1 MDQAQET
8 AGQPALTFNATR
20 RRFAGLLIVNAL
32 LTLITLGMYRFWAKT
47 NIRRFFWRNVSFL
60 DDPLEYTGTGGEL
73 FVGFLIVIA
82 VLFPLGLIYGAI
94 NTLVPPHHPE
104 MHMALEATYYIV
116 LFALLQIG
124 FYRMWRYRMSRT
136 RWRGVRFGLDG
147 STWAYLKLAAGWTVL
162 TVLTLGAAYPWM
174 QIDLW
179 RYQVRHTRLGDLTF
193 RFEGNARSLLAAWM
207 PVFAAILINVGL
219 AIWAVME
226 FGFGTRVEFNSLDTD
241 QREAVAIIG
250 GLVLLTDALGL
261 LGFMFYRVRQARLQ
275 IGGLRLGDAAFHSR
289 LPFWW
294 LFLVGVMCIIV
305 ILAAFAALLGV
316 FAPSLIGAG
325 QQLRYGGPA
334 DAAVIADLAGF
345 AVAGFV
351 TLVLLVPF
359 IWTLIFRF
367 EVVRQLVK
375 TTDVDNPHVLERAA
389 QTASTEPRT
398 GEGLADALD
407 IGGF

>member
-1 MDQAQET
+1 MDQVQET
-8 AGQPALTFNATR
+8 ADQAALTFNATR
-20 RRFAGLLIVNAL
+20 RRFAGLLVVNAL
-32 LTLITLGMYRFWAKT
+32 LTLVTLGIYRFWAKT

-82 VLFPLGLIYGAI
+82 VLFPLGLVYGAI

-104 MHMALEATYYIV
+104 MHVALEVLYYVV

-147 STWAYLKLAAGWTVL
+147 STWSYLKLAAGWTVL
-162 TVLTLGAAYPWM
+162 TVLTLGLAYPFM

-179 RYQVRHTRLGDLTF
+179 RYQVRHTRLGDLAF
-193 RFEGNARSLLAAWM
+193 RFEGSARTLLPAWA
-207 PVFAAILINVGL
+207 PVFAAILINAGFAL
-219 AIWAVME
+219 WAVME
-226 FGFGTRVEFNSLDTD
+226 FGFGTRVDFNSLDTA
-241 QREAVAIIG
+241 QRDAVAIVG
-250 GLVLLTDALGL
+250 GLILLTDALGL
-261 LGFMFYRVRQARLQ
+261 FGFMFYRVRQARLQ
-275 IGGLRLGDAAFHSR
+275 IGGLRLGEASFRSR

-294 LFLVGVMCIIV
+294 LFLVGVICIIM

-334 DAAVIADLAGF
+334 DARMISDLTGF

-351 TLVLLVPF
+351 TLVLLIPF
-359 IWTLIFRF
+359 VWTLIFRF
-367 EVVRQLVK
+367 EIVKQLVK
-375 TTDVDNPHVLERAA
+375 TTTVDNPHVLEHAV
-389 QTASTEPRT
+389 QTASTGPRT

>member
-8 AGQPALTFNATR
+8 ATPAALTFNATR
-20 RRFAGLLIVNAL
+20 RRFAGLLLVNAL
-32 LTLITLGMYRFWAKT
+32 LTLITLGIYRFWAKT
-47 NIRRFFWRNVSFL
+47 NIRRYFWRNVSFL

-82 VLFPLGLIYGAI
+82 VLFPLGLVYGAI

-104 MHMALEATYYIV
+104 MHVALEAAYYIV

-162 TVLTLGAAYPWM
+162 TVLTLGLAYPWM

-179 RYQVRHTRLGDLTF
+179 RYQVRHTRLGDLSF
-193 RFEGNARSLLAAWM
+193 RFEGNAKILLAAWT

-219 AIWAVME
+219 ALWAIME
-226 FGFGTRVEFNSLDTD
+226 FGFSAHVELSSLDPD
-241 QREAVAIIG
+241 QRDAVAIVG

-275 IGGLRLGDAAFHSR
+275 IGGLRLGDAAFHSK

-294 LFLVGVMCIIV
+294 LFLIGVICIV
-305 ILAAFAALLGV
+305 LILAAFAALLGV

-325 QQLRYGGPA
+325 QQLRYGGPT
-334 DAAVIADLAGF
+334 DAQMMTDIAGF
-345 AVAGFV
+345 VLAGFV

-359 IWTLIFRF
+359 VWTLIFRF
-367 EVVRQLVK
+367 EVVKQLVK
-375 TTDVDNPHVLERAA
+375 TTAVDNPHVLEHAA
-389 QTASTEPRT
+389 QTAATGPRT